1 MFSAILALLAMPF
14 TDLRSRGIQLK
25 AFFYIFIGNFLILMV
40 LGAKH
45 VESPYIEFG
54 EINTLL
60 YFAHLKNSTFK
71 KNS

>member
-1 MFSAILALLAMPF
+1 
-14 TDLRSRGIQLK
+14 
-25 AFFYIFIGNFLILMV
+25 MV

-54 EINTLL
+54 EISTLL

-71 KNS
+71 KNTLIVLSLRSNSNG